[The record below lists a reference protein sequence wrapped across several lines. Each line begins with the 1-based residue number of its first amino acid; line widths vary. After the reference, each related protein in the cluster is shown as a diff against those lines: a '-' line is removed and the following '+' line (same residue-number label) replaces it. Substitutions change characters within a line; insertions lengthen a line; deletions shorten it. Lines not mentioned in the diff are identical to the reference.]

1 MGCALKPYTWLTG
14 FVLLTTIVAVPFL
27 LLRKKGL
34 SQRELDE
41 NIRYDIDDYMAAEG
55 L

>member
-1 MGCALKPYTWLTG
+1 MGYSVKRFAWFMG
-14 FVLLTTIVAVPFL
+14 FVLLTTIVAVPMI

-34 SQRELDE
+34 SQRELDD
-41 NIRYDIDDYMAAEG
+41 NMRYDIDDYMTAEG

>member
-1 MGCALKPYTWLTG
+1 VKRFIWFTG
-14 FVLLTTIVAVPFL
+14 FVLLTTVVAVPLILFK
-27 LLRKKGL
+27 KKGL
-34 SQRELDE
+34 SRPELEE